1 MVTNGC
7 SSSSLARGRLS
18 ESLERKKNSL
28 QYVESN
34 IYTRNV
40 PSDLKMPK
48 LQEISQTVVI
58 VGHRYEGLT
67 ENEK

>member
-1 MVTNGC
+1 MRVP
-7 SSSSLARGRLS
+7 R
-18 ESLERKKNSL
+18 EKKNSL